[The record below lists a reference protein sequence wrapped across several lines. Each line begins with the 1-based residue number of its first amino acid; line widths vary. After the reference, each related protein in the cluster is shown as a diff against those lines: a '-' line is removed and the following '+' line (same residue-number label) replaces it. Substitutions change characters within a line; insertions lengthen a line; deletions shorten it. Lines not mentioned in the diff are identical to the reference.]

1 MIANT
6 YLKLKLLKRKIP
18 FKALN
23 PYKSTRKV
31 EDFQKLS
38 NIEIYFILQSNC
50 TKWYKKPFIFISL
63 PNFIKGNYILSQE
76 SFDGY
81 MFCLVYTYLSLSP
94 SLKPCNT

>member
-38 NIEIYFILQSNC
+38 NKEIYFILQSNSI
-50 TKWYKKPFIFISL
+50 KWYKR
-63 PNFIKGNYILSQE
+63 
-76 SFDGY
+76 FDG
-81 MFCLVYTYLSLSP
+81 
-94 SLKPCNT
+94 